1 MSRPVSDKLGRSLA
15 RTLWQS
21 PLWAVPFAI
30 FFGTMFGGTWGIYRD
45 AYLVSLVF
53 AVTIRLALVALVFG
67 FLEPMRRRSRGRGP
81 GLPLEIAL
89 YSVVSILG
97 SYLAAYI
104 VHSTFFPGFLASPR
118 SFAVTGMYALLF
130 STLIGGVAYATHFY
144 KESVARAREAAEAR
158 AALAQAELRAL
169 RAQVQPHFLF
179 NTLNSIAALIPV
191 DPAAAE
197 EMTTRLSE
205 LFRHGLSASE
215 RETTPLG
222 EELAFERAYLDIE
235 RARFGGR
242 LRIETDVDAG
252 LEAVPVPS
260 LLLQPVV
267 ENAVRHAISP
277 RAAGGTIRLSARRD
291 GATLVLAVE
300 DDGPGMSA
308 EQVADALGEGEPRTP
323 GGRGFGLFAL
333 RERLRASGLDRALAI
348 ERPPSGGTRV
358 VVTLPIHR
366 SERSSS

>member
-1 MSRPVSDKLGRSLA
+1 MSRRMPESLGRSLV
-15 RTLWQS
+15 RTLWQT
-21 PLWAVPFAI
+21 PLWAIPFAL
-30 FFGTMFGGTWGIYRD
+30 FFGTMFGGTWSVYRD

-53 AVTIRLALVALVFG
+53 AATIRLALVALEFG
-67 FLEPMRRRSRGRGP
+67 FLEPMRRRSRGRGLT
-81 GLPLEIAL
+81 LPVEIAL
-89 YSVVSILG
+89 YSIVSILG

-104 VHSTFFPGFLASPR
+104 VHATFFPGFLASPR
-118 SFAVTGMYALLF
+118 SIAVTGMYALLF
-130 STLIGGVAYATHFY
+130 STLIGGIAYAMHFY
-144 KESVARAREAAEAR
+144 RESIARAREAAEAR

-222 EELAFERAYLDIE
+222 EELDFELAYLEIE
-235 RARFGGR
+235 RTRFGGR
-242 LRIETDVDAG
+242 LRVETVVEPG
-252 LEAVPVPS
+252 LESLPVPS

-277 RAAGGTIRLSARRD
+277 RAAGGTVRLTARRD
-291 GATLVLAVE
+291 GASLVLAVE

-308 EQVADALGEGEPRTP
+308 EDVARALGEGPSREP

-333 RERLRASGLDRALAI
+333 RERLRASGLDQALAI

-358 VVTLPIHR
+358 VVTLPLT
-366 SERSSS
+366 